1 MTNKIEQLINV
12 KNRLEKIPTI
22 SVLQIDEKTD
32 SVGLTFE
39 YLGTLY
45 TTYIDVESER
55 GELLEHDLSDIT
67 NLQNIGSID
76 VNTLLEFFEALPTIA
91 QIVK

>member
-39 YLGTLY
+39 YLGALY

-76 VNTLLEFFEALPTIA
+76 VNTLLEFFEALPTIT